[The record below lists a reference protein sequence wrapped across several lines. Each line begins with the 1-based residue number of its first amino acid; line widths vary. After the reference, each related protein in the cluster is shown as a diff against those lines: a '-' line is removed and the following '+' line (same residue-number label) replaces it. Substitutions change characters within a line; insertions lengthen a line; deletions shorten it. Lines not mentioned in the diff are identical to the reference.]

1 MITMQMNLDGLSIF
15 LKEMLIN
22 CVKSRIHMVM
32 SLSAPGLNKHCE
44 AAALLVIISST
55 IQFRLHHVGKEE
67 IEIYKYVCLLLY
79 ISYFTLIYFNTL

>member
-1 MITMQMNLDGLSIF
+1 MITMQMNLDGLGIF

-32 SLSAPGLNKHCE
+32 SLTAPGINKHYE

-55 IQFRLHHVGKEE
+55 IQFRLHHVGKKE
-67 IEIYKYVCLLLY
+67 IEIYKYGCFIFYY
-79 ISYFTLIYFNTL
+79 ISYFILII